1 MNTFPLN
8 HALFSLSFFSFCP
21 CYQAS
26 ACVEKINMWSIFF
39 VKPHTHTHKER
50 EKERGRGK
58 EEGAREGGGGKRGTK
73 DLNWQTGTIQW
84 LWVLA
89 LRQPQM
95 SVGAAISRT
104 GSSSRQL
111 AMMDQTWARLKLIPS
126 GYLHL
131 KFARS
136 PCQISSPEV
145 AVLNVS

>member
-1 MNTFPLN
+1 MKTFPLN
-8 HALFSLSFFSFCP
+8 HALFFFEFFSFCP

-26 ACVEKINMWSIFF
+26 ACVEKINMWSIFLWN
-39 VKPHTHTHKER
+39 HTHIHTRREGER
-50 EKERGRGK
+50 DGERRGGWGGRG
-58 EEGAREGGGGKRGTK
+58 GKWGTK

-95 SVGAAISRT
+95 SVGAAVSRT

-126 GYLHL
+126 GHLHL